1 MTRRLVAVATLAAG
15 AFFPVTA
22 APAHATESCE
32 AGRTQVMCRTGRCT
46 GETGCQV
53 WYCVV
58 WTKGVCVG

>member
-1 MTRRLVAVATLAAG
+1 MARLMVAAALAA
-15 AFFPVTA
+15 AALVP
-22 APAHATESCE
+22 APAATATESCE
-32 AGRTQVMCRTGRCT
+32 AGRTQVMCRTGRCS